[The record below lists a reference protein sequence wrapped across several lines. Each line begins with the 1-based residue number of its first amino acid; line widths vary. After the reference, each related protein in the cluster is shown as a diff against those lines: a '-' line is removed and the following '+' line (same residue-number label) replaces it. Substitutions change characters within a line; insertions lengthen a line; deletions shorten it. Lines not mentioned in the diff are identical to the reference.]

1 MRVWNRTRYEVLKID
16 LGMGL
21 GNGTLEMRLGNGTR
35 GTSFGGRMAKE
46 RTWRKIQQGKDSEDD
61 DDKSS
66 RSANI
71 FKYTGLVITE
81 FSRFAIIITFKK
93 IVSAQIFKTNNS

>member
-1 MRVWNRTRYEVLKID
+1 MRLRNRTRYGVLKID

-71 FKYTGLVITE
+71 LYTGLVITE
-81 FSRFAIIITFKK
+81 FFRFAIIIIFKK
-93 IVSAQIFKTNNS
+93 IVSAQIFKTNHS